1 MIIYLTVVIW
11 LAFTLTMLLW
21 LDEGELP
28 GPGRVFINLIIA
40 ALFPIILLYIL
51 ITISDKDVNEDE

>member
-1 MIIYLTVVIW
+1 
-11 LAFTLTMLLW
+11 MLLW